1 MPTIVVHRPFDV
13 VMVRVKIKIDGQL
26 AARLKRGSSQS
37 FEVAPGRHVVRLHL
51 NWQSSSP
58 VELNLDGT
66 ETVALEAAVY
76 ERSWRFTE
84 TFLRPGNALDL
95 RVL

>member
-13 VMVRVKIKIDGQL
+13 VMVRVKIEIDGQV
-26 AARLKRGSSQS
+26 AARLKRGTSQS
-37 FEVAPGRHVVRLHL
+37 LEVSPGRHVVRLHL

-58 VELNLDGT
+58 VELDLDGA
-66 ETVALEAAVY
+66 ETIALEAAVY
-76 ERSWRFTE
+76 ERSWRFRE
-84 TFLRPGNALDL
+84 TFLRSGSALDL